1 MSSEMV
7 RIAREAT
14 VVRMAKLVRVACAER
29 GLMLG
34 RRDQDGEGGQSDE
47 GDQGSQ

>member
-1 MSSEMV
+1 M
-7 RIAREAT
+7 AREVR
-14 VVRMAKLVRVACAER
+14 VVRMAKLVRVACAEGGGGR
-29 GLMLG
+29 LMLG